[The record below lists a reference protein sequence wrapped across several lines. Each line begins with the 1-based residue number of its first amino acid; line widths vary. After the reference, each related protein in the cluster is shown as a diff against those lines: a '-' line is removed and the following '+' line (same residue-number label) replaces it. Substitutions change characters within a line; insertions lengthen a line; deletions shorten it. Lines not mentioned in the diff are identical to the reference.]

1 MKLPVYLDYHATT
14 PCDPRVLEAMLPYF
28 CDTFGNPSSRG
39 HAFGRAAEDAVER
52 ARQQVAAAIGARP
65 QEIVFTSGATEA
77 NNLALI
83 GAVRARRTAGE
94 GHHVIGTLIEHKS
107 VLEPL
112 KEMAHEG
119 YDVTLLEVDEHGMV
133 DPDDVARA
141 MTDQTILVSVMLANN
156 EIGTI
161 EPVAEIARIA
171 HERGAWVH
179 TDAVQAVG
187 KLPVSVDELDVDLL
201 SMSAHKL
208 YGPKGAG
215 ALYVRQRPR
224 RIELSPGICGGGQE
238 RGLRSGTHNVPG
250 IVGLGVALEI
260 GEAEREAEGAR
271 LERLRDRLQ
280 AGLLAEVEGLI
291 VNGHP
296 EHRLPHNLNVT
307 VPYIDGEALLLS
319 LHDIALSSGSACRSS
334 APGASHVMKAIGH
347 DDELGR
353 SSIRFGLGRWTTDEE
368 IDYAIGRVAETVTRL
383 RAMSAL
389 S

>member
-1 MKLPVYLDYHATT
+1 MKKPVYLDYHATT

-28 CDTFGNPSSRG
+28 CDTFGNPSSRS
-39 HAFGRAAEDAVER
+39 HAFGRAAEDAVEQ
-52 ARQQVAAAIGARP
+52 ARRQVAAVIGARP

-83 GAVRARRTAGE
+83 GAVRARKEQGR
-94 GHHVIGTLIEHKS
+94 HVIGTVIEHKS

-112 KEMAHEG
+112 KAMEEEG
-119 YDVTLLEVDEHGMV
+119 YDVTMIPVDSCGVV
-133 DPDDVARA
+133 DPGAVAAA
-141 MTDQTILVSVMLANN
+141 MTDQTILVTVMLANN

-161 EPVAEIARIA
+161 EPVKEIARIA

-187 KLPVSVDELDVDLL
+187 KLAVDVDDLDVDLL
-201 SMSAHKL
+201 AMSAHKL
-208 YGPKGAG
+208 YGPKGSG
-215 ALYVRQRPR
+215 ALYVRQKPR
-224 RIELSPGICGGGQE
+224 RIELAPGICGGGQE

-250 IVGLGVALEI
+250 IVGLAVACEI
-260 GEAEREAEGAR
+260 GEAERVEEAER
-271 LERLRDRLQ
+271 LSAMRDHLE
-280 AGLLAEVEGLI
+280 AGLLAEIEGLT
-291 VNGHP
+291 VNGCR
-296 EHRLPHNLNVT
+296 ESRLPNNLNVS
-307 VPYIDGEALLLS
+307 VPYVDGEAMLLS

-334 APGASHVMKAIGH
+334 APGGSHVMKAIGR
-347 DDELGR
+347 DDDLAR

-368 IDYAIGRVAETVTRL
+368 IDYAIGRVSETVTRL

>member
-1 MKLPVYLDYHATT
+1 LKKPVYLDYHATT

-28 CDTFGNPSSRG
+28 CDTFGNPSSRS
-39 HAFGRAAEDAVER
+39 HAFGRAAEDAVEQ
-52 ARQQVAAAIGARP
+52 ARRQVAAVIGARP

-83 GAVRARRTAGE
+83 GAVRARKEQGR
-94 GHHVIGTLIEHKS
+94 HVIGTVIEHKS

-112 KEMAHEG
+112 KAMEEEG
-119 YDVTLLEVDEHGMV
+119 YDVTMIPVDSCGVV
-133 DPDDVARA
+133 DPGAVAAA
-141 MTDQTILVSVMLANN
+141 MTDQTILVTVMLANN

-161 EPVAEIARIA
+161 EPVKEIARIA

-187 KLPVSVDELDVDLL
+187 KLAVDVDDLDVDLL
-201 SMSAHKL
+201 AMSAHKL
-208 YGPKGAG
+208 YGPKGSG
-215 ALYVRQRPR
+215 ALYVRQKPR
-224 RIELSPGICGGGQE
+224 RIELAPGICGGGQE

-250 IVGLGVALEI
+250 IVGLAVACEI
-260 GEAEREAEGAR
+260 GEAERVEEAER
-271 LERLRDRLQ
+271 LSAMRDHLE
-280 AGLLAEVEGLI
+280 AGLLAEIEGLT
-291 VNGHP
+291 VNGCR
-296 EHRLPHNLNVT
+296 ESRLPNNLNVS
-307 VPYIDGEALLLS
+307 VPYVDGEAMLLS

-334 APGASHVMKAIGH
+334 APGGSHVMKAIGR
-347 DDELGR
+347 DDDLAR

-368 IDYAIGRVAETVTRL
+368 IDYAIGRVSETVTRL